1 MVKDYKVKKVDDLK
15 DRLSNARA
23 IVLVDYKGINV
34 EQDSLLRSHFR
45 KDDVDY
51 FVAKNTLIH
60 IALKELGISQL
71 DSFLNGPTAVA
82 VSKKDEVA
90 PARVVKKFVETE
102 LDKNSK
108 DLLAFKAGFVGGEL
122 FNVAQLSQLANLP
135 SREELIARVLAGF
148 NAPISGFVGVL
159 QGVIRKFV
167 YAVDE
172 IAKSKAN

>member
-1 MVKDYKVKKVDDLK
+1 MVKDYKVNKVEELK

-34 EQDSLLRSHFR
+34 EQDSLLRTNFR
-45 KDDVDY
+45 KDGVDY

-60 IALKELGISQL
+60 IALKELGIDKL
-71 DSFLNGPTAVA
+71 DTYLAGPTAVA

-90 PARVVKKFVETE
+90 PARVIKKFVETE
-102 LDKNSK
+102 LDKDKK
-108 DLLAFKAGFVGGEL
+108 DLLSFKAGFVGGEL
-122 FNVAQLSQLANLP
+122 FNEAQLNQLANLP
-135 SREELIARVLAGF
+135 SREELIGRILAGF

-172 IAKSKAN
+172 IAKSKA